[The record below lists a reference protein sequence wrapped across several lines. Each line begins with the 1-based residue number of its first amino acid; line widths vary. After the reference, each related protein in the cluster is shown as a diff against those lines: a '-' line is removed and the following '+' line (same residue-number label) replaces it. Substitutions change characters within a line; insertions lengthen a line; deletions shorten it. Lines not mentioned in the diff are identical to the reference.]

1 MSAKFDVMASKK
13 YTSIRKSPFTHP
25 SEAEFAGLLDY
36 YGIPWRY
43 EPDTFV
49 LSEDEDGNILEAFT
63 PDFYLPDQDLYVELT
78 TMRQDLI
85 TKKNRKIRELN
96 RRYPYIHVKLFT
108 RRDFQS
114 LFARWGMASRSK
126 EFIGQKAASE

>member
-1 MSAKFDVMASKK
+1 MA
-13 YTSIRKSPFTHP
+13 TREQTNNTDTRGNSPFTHS
-25 SEAEFAGLLDY
+25 SEAEFASLLDY

-49 LSEDEDGNILEAFT
+49 LREDEQGHVLEAFT

-85 TKKNRKIRELN
+85 TKKNRKIRELQQ
-96 RRYPYIHVKLFT
+96 RYPYINIKLFNRHDFQALFT
-108 RRDFQS
+108 R
-114 LFARWGMASRSK
+114 WGMSAQARALAAR
-126 EFIGQKAASE
+126 KAAVE